1 MMLILLKNLQSQN
14 NQSKK
19 KKRQKLLKMQLYF
32 LMKGKTFSMP
42 LKVEYFQKKK
52 KNKEKDLQVFYT
64 AQLVQL
70 ARKVPHCK
78 VSDRRQFKVLT
89 PDQLLQRLPI
99 ALVQVKAS
107 NTSEKLLNQIRQ
119 II

>member
-1 MMLILLKNLQSQN
+1 MMLTFLKNLKSQN

-32 LMKGKTFSMP
+32 LMEGKTFSIP
-42 LKVEYFQKKK
+42 LKVEYFQK
-52 KNKEKDLQVFYT
+52 KNKEKDLQVFYIS
-64 AQLVQL
+64 QLPQL
-70 ARKVPHCK
+70 TSKIPHSK

-89 PDQLLQRLPI
+89 PEQLLERLPI

>member
-42 LKVEYFQKKK
+42 LKVEYFRKKK
-52 KNKEKDLQVFYT
+52 TRKRIYKYYILRSLHSSQVRY
-64 AQLVQL
+64 
-70 ARKVPHCK
+70 
-78 VSDRRQFKVLT
+78 LT
-89 PDQLLQRLPI
+89 VRSLTVGSSRY
-99 ALVQVKAS
+99 
-107 NTSEKLLNQIRQ
+107 
-119 II
+119 

>member
-1 MMLILLKNLQSQN
+1 MLTLLKNLQSQN

-19 KKRQKLLKMQLYF
+19 KEGQKLLKMQLYF
-32 LMKGKTFSMP
+32 LMKSKTFSMP

-52 KNKEKDLQVFYT
+52 NKEKDLQVFYI
-64 AQLVQL
+64 AQLAQL
-70 ARKVPHCK
+70 ASKVPHCK

-119 II
+119 IT

>member
-52 KNKEKDLQVFYT
+52 KT
-64 AQLVQL
+64 
-70 ARKVPHCK
+70 RKRIYKYFILRSLRSSHV
-78 VSDRRQFKVLT
+78 RYLT
-89 PDQLLQRLPI
+89 VRSLT
-99 ALVQVKAS
+99 VGSSKY
-107 NTSEKLLNQIRQ
+107 
-119 II
+119 

>member
-52 KNKEKDLQVFYT
+52 KKQGKGFTSILYC
-64 AQLVQL
+64 AACA
-70 ARKVPHCK
+70 AR
-78 VSDRRQFKVLT
+78 T
-89 PDQLLQRLPI
+89 
-99 ALVQVKAS
+99 
-107 NTSEKLLNQIRQ
+107 
-119 II
+119 

>member
-52 KNKEKDLQVFYT
+52 KT
-64 AQLVQL
+64 
-70 ARKVPHCK
+70 RKRIYKYFILRSSHV
-78 VSDRRQFKVLT
+78 RYLT
-89 PDQLLQRLPI
+89 VRSLT
-99 ALVQVKAS
+99 VGSSKY
-107 NTSEKLLNQIRQ
+107 
-119 II
+119 

>member
-19 KKRQKLLKMQLYF
+19 KKRQKLLEMQLYF

-52 KNKEKDLQVFYT
+52 NKEKDLQVFYI
-64 AQLVQL
+64 AQLAQL
-70 ARKVPHCK
+70 ASKVPHCK

-119 II
+119 IT

>member
-1 MMLILLKNLQSQN
+1 MMLTFLKNLKSQN

-32 LMKGKTFSMP
+32 LMEGKTFSIP
-42 LKVEYFQKKK
+42 LKVEYFQK
-52 KNKEKDLQVFYT
+52 KNKEKDLQVFYI
-64 AQLVQL
+64 AQLAQL
-70 ARKVPHCK
+70 ASKVPHCK

-119 II
+119 IT

>member
-1 MMLILLKNLQSQN
+1 MMLTFLKNLKSQN

-32 LMKGKTFSMP
+32 LMEGKTFSIP
-42 LKVEYFQKKK
+42 LKVEYFQKK
-52 KNKEKDLQVFYT
+52 KNKEKDLQVFYI
-64 AQLVQL
+64 AQLPQVTS
-70 ARKVPHCK
+70 KVPHRK

-89 PDQLLQRLPI
+89 PEQLLQRLPT

>member
-32 LMKGKTFSMP
+32 LMEGKTFSIP
-42 LKVEYFQKKK
+42 LKVEYFQK
-52 KNKEKDLQVFYT
+52 KNKEKDLQVFYIS
-64 AQLVQL
+64 QLPQL
-70 ARKVPHCK
+70 TSKIPHSK

-89 PDQLLQRLPI
+89 LEQLLQRLPT

>member
-52 KNKEKDLQVFYT
+52 KTRKRIYKYFILRSSQVRY
-64 AQLVQL
+64 
-70 ARKVPHCK
+70 
-78 VSDRRQFKVLT
+78 LT
-89 PDQLLQRLPI
+89 VRSLT
-99 ALVQVKAS
+99 VGSSKY
-107 NTSEKLLNQIRQ
+107 
-119 II
+119 